1 MKSDPAQPTRSL
13 ARARRH
19 VALELAR
26 AAGAALALPLHAF
39 DASLMGS
46 AAREEL
52 RELCGRAAPPVA
64 ELRAPALPR
73 RPLRIFLSCAEA
85 SGETHALALLSAL
98 RALAREQGA
107 PPPQL
112 CGLGGARLA
121 AAGVELVGDPVSH
134 AAMGF
139 SAVMGALPRYLALVE
154 RASHELASRP
164 LDLFLPVDS
173 PALHVPLARAAR
185 AARVPVAH
193 FVAPQLWAW
202 APWRARAYARAVDR
216 VLCVL
221 PFEAEWFARRG
232 IAAHYVG
239 HPLLDSLPGQA
250 ACAPPPLEP
259 ARLALLPGSRASVI
273 ERNLPWM
280 LARALALRARHPGL
294 ALVLP
299 HARAEQRALLERVLR
314 EQRAQHEV
322 ELALGELHTEL
333 RRCSA
338 AFSVSGTVLLDLLHH
353 RLPTVVV
360 YRVGSRAL
368 ELLRD
373 SLLHT
378 PWFASLNLLAGAPIV
393 PEHAFAGA
401 GPAEQ
406 VEHELERALYDA
418 AWRRTCGLGLE
429 RAARRLGPAGACRRA
444 AASALELVRA
454 TD

>member
-1 MKSDPAQPTRSL
+1 VSSTAALPARR
-13 ARARRH
+13 AVHARRH

-26 AAGAALALPLHAF
+26 AAGAGLALPLRVF
-39 DASLMGS
+39 DASLMSS
-46 AAREEL
+46 AARAEL
-52 RELCGRAAPPVA
+52 RELCGRAAPPLA
-64 ELRAPALPR
+64 EVRTPALPR
-73 RPLRIFLSCAEA
+73 RPLRVFLSCAEA
-85 SGETHALALLSAL
+85 SGETHALALLTAL

-107 PPPQL
+107 PPPEV
-112 CGLGGARLA
+112 CGLGGPRLA

-139 SAVMGALPRYLALVE
+139 SAVLGALPRYLALVE
-154 RASHELASRP
+154 RAAHELGARP

-221 PFEAEWFARRG
+221 PFESEWFARRG

-239 HPLLDSLPGQA
+239 HPLLDSLPGLSA
-250 ACAPPPLEP
+250 TTPPQLAP

-280 LARALALRARHPGL
+280 LERALALRASHPKL
-294 ALVLP
+294 ELVLP
-299 HARAEQRALLERVLR
+299 HARAEQRELLERIVR
-314 EQRAQHEV
+314 EQSADGSV
-322 ELALGELHTEL
+322 ELAFGSLHAKL
-333 RRCSA
+333 ARCSA

-360 YRVGSRAL
+360 YRLGSHAL
-368 ELLRD
+368 EHLRG

-378 PWFASLNLLAGAPIV
+378 PWFASLNLLAGAEVV

-401 GPAEQ
+401 GPIAQ
-406 VEHELERALYDA
+406 VERELELALYDP
-418 AWRRTCGLGLE
+418 AWRQRCGLGLE
-429 RAARRLGPAGACRRA
+429 RAARRLGPPGACRRA

-454 TD
+454 D

>member
-1 MKSDPAQPTRSL
+1 MSDAPAQQ
-13 ARARRH
+13 ARGSARRH

-26 AAGAALALPLHAF
+26 AAGSALALPLRAF
-39 DASLMGS
+39 DASLMSS
-46 AAREEL
+46 AARAEL
-52 RELCGRAAPPVA
+52 RDLCARAAPPLA
-64 ELRAPALPR
+64 ELRTPALPR

-85 SGETHALALLSAL
+85 SGETHALALLAAL
-98 RALAREQGA
+98 RALAREQGV
-107 PPPQL
+107 PPPEV

-139 SAVMGALPRYLALVE
+139 SAVLGALPRYVRLVE
-154 RASHELASRP
+154 RASQELAQRP

-173 PALHVPLARAAR
+173 PALHVPLARAAQ

-202 APWRARAYARAVDR
+202 APWRAHAYAKAVDR

-239 HPLLDSLPGQA
+239 HPLLDSLPGLA
-250 ACAPPPLEP
+250 AATLPPIEP

-280 LARALALRARHPGL
+280 LQRALALRARHPQL
-294 ALVLP
+294 ELVLP
-299 HARAEQRALLERVLR
+299 HARAEQRALIERILG
-314 EQRAQHEV
+314 EAGALGSV
-322 ELALGELHTEL
+322 ELAFGSLHAKL
-333 RRCSA
+333 ARCSA

-360 YRVGSRAL
+360 YRVGSSTL
-368 ELLRD
+368 ELLRG

-393 PEHAFAGA
+393 PEHAFAGP
-401 GPAEQ
+401 GPEQQ
-406 VEHELERALYDA
+406 VERELELALYDA
-418 AWRRTCGLGLE
+418 EDRRRCGLGLE
-429 RAARRLGPAGACRRA
+429 RAARRLGPPGACRRA
-444 AASALELVRA
+444 AVSALELVRA
-454 TD
+454 D